1 MNKQTTSDQIRTL
14 RKSKGLSQEALAEM
28 AGINLRTLQRI
39 EAGDAI
45 PRGETLRLLA
55 QALEVPVE
63 TLSPAPDPAPLAAF
77 EDQGILK
84 LLNLSALSF
93 WFIPFGNIL
102 IPFALW
108 MYKRNTVSGV
118 NELGKRILNF
128 QITWSLAVYGITFV
142 GMMSGILNVLIS
154 PIGILCVIFALLI
167 INTIIIISTHFKL
180 NRGEE
185 AVYDPSLKII
195 S

>member
-39 EAGDAI
+39 EAGDAV

-55 QALEVPVE
+55 QALGVPVE
-63 TLSPAPDPAPLAAF
+63 TLSPAPDPAPIAAF
-77 EDQGILK
+77 EDPGILK

-108 MYKRNTVSGV
+108 MYKRNTVAGV
-118 NELGKRILNF
+118 SELGKRILNF

-154 PIGILCVIFALLI
+154 PMAVLCVIFALLI

-185 AVYDPSLKII
+185 AVYDPSFKII